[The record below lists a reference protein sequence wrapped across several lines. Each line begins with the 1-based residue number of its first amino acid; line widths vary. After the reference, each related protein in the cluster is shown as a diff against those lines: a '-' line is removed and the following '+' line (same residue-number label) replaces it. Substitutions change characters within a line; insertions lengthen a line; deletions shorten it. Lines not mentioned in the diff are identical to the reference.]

1 MSIELPIASTKRK
14 TRHRYAEILAEL
26 PLPFLRSDAN
36 GFIVLA
42 NSAAMRLL
50 GPDLIGKKVS
60 ELYGVSQEVFF
71 NTPQSVKKAL
81 ANAPNYELQ
90 NVAVPIRFPDGS
102 SQDMLCSFVWNVD
115 DDCVDC
121 VLVPQVKEL
130 ERSLGRVAKS
140 LVYARRLEDTLM
152 TITHEA
158 VLLCNADRSY
168 IKLADASGKWLVFK
182 ALFSR
187 SGKDALPTDPSP
199 ITRGMT
205 GLVFTTKEF
214 YISRDVR
221 CEPSHMY
228 YSIFKDT
235 ISKVVVPLVRQEIDG
250 REICYG
256 VISVDGK
263 AEGQFTSDTVEVLTT
278 LAQHASIAL
287 AQAKHFHEVREDY
300 DHLLKEIRNAQDV
313 RGVRNLLHDGKNL
326 VRNVVYE
333 LESIADDLAETSFYK
348 KKAKNLH
355 KRLDGLRALNDL
367 MQELLEQMKGK
378 PQERETEDSVHLRG
392 IALRAMHIMPYGDET
407 IDFQVAPEDKTYKVY
422 GRPTQLLLVLYNLM
436 TNALNAI
443 KRTKRSGRIEVSISA
458 TPNRPDFVR
467 LIIVDDGPGL
477 PRAALEFIRFGESY
491 SGFSGGT
498 GLGLLT
504 VRETVRNLNGS
515 LEVES
520 KFGGGAKFIIDL
532 PGYPE
537 ETD

>member
-1 MSIELPIASTKRK
+1 
-14 TRHRYAEILAEL
+14 
-26 PLPFLRSDAN
+26 
-36 GFIVLA
+36 
-42 NSAAMRLL
+42 
-50 GPDLIGKKVS
+50 
-60 ELYGVSQEVFF
+60 
-71 NTPQSVKKAL
+71 
-81 ANAPNYELQ
+81 
-90 NVAVPIRFPDGS
+90 
-102 SQDMLCSFVWNVD
+102 
-115 DDCVDC
+115 
-121 VLVPQVKEL
+121 
-130 ERSLGRVAKS
+130 
-140 LVYARRLEDTLM
+140 
-152 TITHEA
+152 
-158 VLLCNADRSY
+158 
-168 IKLADASGKWLVFK
+168 
-182 ALFSR
+182 
-187 SGKDALPTDPSP
+187 
-199 ITRGMT
+199 
-205 GLVFTTKEF
+205 
-214 YISRDVR
+214 
-221 CEPSHMY
+221 MY

-436 TNALNAI
+436 TIALNAI